1 MGGKLLE
8 DYARAVSSGDLDPD
22 SDQRRVAERFASLET
37 ELEEYQAARNR
48 SALASLFSSRVRA
61 PEGVYVHGGVGRGK
75 TMLMDMF
82 FQASGFESKQRI
94 HFHEF
99 MQNVHAQVHNRRQ
112 AHSKGFV
119 EGGDPIP
126 PVADDIARN
135 ARLLCFD
142 EFQVTDITDAMILG
156 RLFTAL
162 FERGVVV
169 VATSNRHP
177 DTLYEGGLNRALFL
191 PFIAMLKER
200 MDVVS
205 LDGDTDYRLER
216 LNGAPVYYTPLG
228 PSTDARIQSIWQS
241 LTNVPE
247 GAPSTLEVQGRILEV
262 PQASKGVARFAFSDL
277 CERPLGAADFLKV
290 ARNFHTVVL
299 ERIPELTP
307 AKRNEAKRFVNL
319 IDSLYNNK
327 VKLIASAA
335 TEPDGIYPAGDGT
348 FEFART
354 VSRLFEMQSADYM
367 ALAHGADPS

>member
-1 MGGKLLE
+1 MSKQLVQHYQRLV
-8 DYARAVSSGDLDPD
+8 ASGDLTADP
-22 SDQRRVAERFASLET
+22 DQRRIVDQFSQLGET
-37 ELEEYQAARNR
+37 LVDYQAARRR
-48 SALASLFSSRVRA
+48 SALASLFSSRVAA
-61 PEGVYVHGGVGRGK
+61 PNGIYVHGGVGRGK
-75 TMLMDMF
+75 TMLMDLF
-82 FQASGFESKQRI
+82 FETAAVAPKQRV

-99 MQNVHAQVHNRRQ
+99 MQAVHAQVHDRRQ
-112 AHSKGFV
+112 AHSKGYV
-119 EGGDPIP
+119 KAGDPIP

-135 ARLLCFD
+135 GRLLCFD

-191 PFIAMLKER
+191 PFITLLKTR

-205 LDGDTDYRLER
+205 LDGENDYRLQR
-216 LNGAPVYYTPLG
+216 LDGTPVYYTPLG
-228 PSTDARIQSIWQS
+228 ATSDAEIQNVWERLTDS
-241 LTNVPE
+241 E
-247 GAPSTLEVQGRILEV
+247 KGAPSSLEVQGRVLQV
-262 PQASKGVARFAFSDL
+262 PQAAMGVARFAFADL

-290 ARNFHTVVL
+290 ARNFHTVIL
-299 ERIPELTP
+299 ERIPALKPE
-307 AKRNEAKRFVNL
+307 KRNEARRFVNL

-335 TEPDGIYPAGDGT
+335 TAPDGIYKAGDGT

-354 VSRLFEMQSADYM
+354 VSRLFEMQSEVYM
-367 ALAHGADPS
+367 ALGHGAE